1 MTTIIAVQYEDKV
14 VMGADSLVT
23 AHRKFN
29 HPKMEKIS
37 KRNGYLIAGAGEV
50 SACDIIQHLWQP
62 PTPTVAD
69 KKDLYHFM
77 IANVVP
83 SLKNIFKEN
92 DYNWEKEEGDY
103 ETKFSFLI
111 AINGEVFDI
120 GDDFAVCLD
129 QKGFSGIGSGASVAI
144 GALHMNATMEK
155 ALEIASTIDPYTA
168 GPFLFV
174 EQKKK

>member
-14 VMGADSLVT
+14 VMGSDSLVT

-69 KKDLYHFM
+69 KKNLYHFM
-77 IANVVP
+77 IAKVVP
-83 SLKNIFKEN
+83 SLKNVFKEN
-92 DYNWEKEEGDY
+92 DYNWEDNSFDEKR
-103 ETKFSFLI
+103 FSFLI

-129 QKGFSGIGSGASVAI
+129 QKGFYGIGSGASIAI
-144 GALHMNATMEK
+144 GALHTGATMERS
-155 ALEIASTIDPYTA
+155 LEIASTIDPYTE
-168 GPFLFV
+168 GPFLFF